1 VRIRVT
7 GERPADAITVNGG
20 TQSRVITVS
29 AGLVS
34 SVNGQTG
41 GVELNAEM
49 IGADPAGS
57 AAAVQTVALQAASDA
72 QTAAIDAAATDAT
85 AKVAAHV
92 AASDPH
98 GDRAWATG
106 QFLPKTGGTLSG
118 ALTAN
123 AGLDVNGGITADDTV
138 RAAFLKTTSP
148 TQHAVTIYQASTT
161 GVDVAAALN
170 LISDNR
176 ETSAVYI
183 SGHET
188 LPRGTLKV
196 THTNGGSGATD
207 DTSSSALSI
216 DLKRGSA
223 AGTAAQG
230 IFVTSTDG
238 GTTGRLLTLRNGGAN
253 LVTVPAAGS
262 IYTATGAFGEQLPV
276 NHGLTGWTY
285 DPVIATTGSL
295 LTNGTVYLSK
305 IHIPDDVTITK
316 LYWWVTTAGATA
328 TAGQNWVGLYSAAG
342 TRLATTGVDSSVAST
357 GLKTT
362 TITGVNLTAGS
373 FVWVAMVFNA
383 TTAPTIAR
391 ATGSGG
397 LATAVNAGLTSGTY
411 RFATNGTAQTTLPAS
426 ITPGSNVAAGFAGPW
441 AAIGP

>member
-7 GERPADAITVNGG
+7 GERPTDAITING
-20 TQSRVITVS
+20 TQSRIVTVS

-34 SVNGQTG
+34 SVNGHTG
-41 GVELNAEM
+41 PVTLTAET

-57 AAAVQTVALQAASDA
+57 AAAVEAEALQAAADA
-72 QTAAIDAAATDAT
+72 QAAAISTAAADAT
-85 AKVAAHV
+85 AKVEAHV
-92 AASDPH
+92 AATDPH
-98 GDRAWATG
+98 GDRAYADG
-106 QFLPKTGGTLSG
+106 KFLPKTGG
-118 ALTAN
+118 ALT
-123 AGLDVNGGITADDTV
+123 GGITTNLAV
-138 RAAFLKTTSP
+138 RSAFLKTTSP
-148 TQHAVTIYQASTT
+148 TEHAVTIYQASTT

-196 THTNGGSGATD
+196 THTNGGTTATD
-207 DTSSSALSI
+207 DTSASALSI
-216 DLKRGSA
+216 DLRRGTA

-262 IYTATGAFGEQLPV
+262 IYTATGAFGVQLPV

-305 IHIPDDVTITK
+305 IHVPDDVAITK
-316 LYWWVTTAGATA
+316 VYWWVTTAGATA
-328 TAGQNWVGLYSAAG
+328 TAGQNWVGLYSPAG
-342 TRLATTGVDSSVAST
+342 VRLATTGVDAAITST

-362 TITGVNLTAGS
+362 TVASTSLAAGS

-383 TTAPTIAR
+383 TTAPTVAR

-411 RFATNGTAQTTLPAS
+411 RFATNGTAQTSLPAA

>member
-1 VRIRVT
+1 MRIEVT
-7 GERPADAITVNGG
+7 GEAFDDAIEVTTGQQARIVE
-20 TQSRVITVS
+20 VS

-41 GVELNAEM
+41 PVNLTAEI

-57 AAAVQTVALQAASDA
+57 SAAVLAAAVQAAADA
-72 QTAAIDAAATDAT
+72 QSAAISTAAADVT

-98 GDRAWATG
+98 DDRAWASG
-106 QFLPKTGGTLSG
+106 QFLLKGGGTVTG

-123 AGLDVNGGITADDTV
+123 GGLDVNGGITADDTV

-305 IHIPDDVTITK
+305 VHIPDDTAITK
-316 LYWWVTTAGATA
+316 LYWWVTTAGATP

-342 TRLATTGVDSSVAST
+342 TRLATTGVDASISST

-362 TITGVNLTAGS
+362 TISSVNVTAGS

-397 LATAVNAGLTSGTY
+397 LATAVNAGLTAGVY
-411 RFATNGTAQTTLPAS
+411 RFATNGTTQTTLPAS
-426 ITPGSNVAAGFAGPW
+426 ITPGSNTAAGFAGPW